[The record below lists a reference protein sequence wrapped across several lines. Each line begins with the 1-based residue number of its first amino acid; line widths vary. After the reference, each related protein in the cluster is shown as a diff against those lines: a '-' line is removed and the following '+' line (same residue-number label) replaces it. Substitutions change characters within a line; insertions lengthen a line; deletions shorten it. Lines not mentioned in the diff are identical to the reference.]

1 MGSTKVDLI
10 VEQGLG
16 GEGDTAVP
24 AGEDLE
30 WSVIGEADS
39 RLDVCVV
46 GEESL

>member
-1 MGSTKVDLI
+1 MGSTKINLV
-10 VEQGLG
+10 VEQRLG

-30 WSVIGEADS
+30 WLVIGEPYS

-46 GEESL
+46 GEKSL